1 MIEFLFKLTI
11 MGTLLLSLFAI
22 LFTIPSFI
30 GLIGVAFSDYGSVS
44 SNITNGFAVISGY
57 TRPWLGLLNLMIGES
72 GRTALTSLILWRIS
86 KPIVYKVMGPL
97 ELAIEKL
104 VEKS

>member
-22 LFTIPSFI
+22 LFTIPSFMGI
-30 GLIGVAFSDYGSVS
+30 LGAAFGNGGELSG
-44 SNITNGFAVISGY
+44 NITNGFAVIADY
-57 TRPWLGLLNLMIGES
+57 TRPWVGLMNLMIGPN
-72 GRTALTSLILWRIS
+72 GRIALTSLILWRIS